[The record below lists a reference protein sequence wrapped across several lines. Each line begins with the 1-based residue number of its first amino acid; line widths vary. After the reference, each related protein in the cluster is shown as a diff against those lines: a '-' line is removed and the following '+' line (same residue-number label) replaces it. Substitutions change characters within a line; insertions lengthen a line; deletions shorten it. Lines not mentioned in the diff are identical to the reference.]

1 MCNVGRAPLYIC
13 NVVANVFFDSFM
25 SSTNSFEFSAIAN
38 ILFSPTSEA
47 MLEALCLGIIFLPVT
62 LC

>member
-1 MCNVGRAPLYIC
+1 MSVGPLYIYVS